1 MKRKL
6 RLESLESREVPA
18 AGTSL
23 TTIAVGPQYTLSVN
37 SSGRVAVMQMAD
49 PEWNAFRDGSQ
60 SQAQNRALTQR
71 IYQSFGDDFD
81 VIMAVANLP
90 DVTGGLFGFNA
101 TVKNTVTGT
110 GHALQNDTALWGS
123 AGKLQNFIW
132 VGSEQDMYRR
142 TILHEFLHRDAAFL
156 SQLGTAAYG
165 AHWGFSSVG
174 GQLGGWAPGT
184 LRQIGPGE
192 YDADSPAGTTDWYPN
207 YAAIYDGHVPYSQLE
222 LYMLGLIDYTQLDPI
237 QYATNGAFTDITQGQ
252 FSADSIQ
259 TLTPENIVAQEGL
272 RNPTPLTSQKNYR
285 VLTVVL
291 TPNPLTQGEL
301 DQYDTNV
308 ELFGRAGSDGDPTV
322 LNFWEAT
329 GGRASLTMDGL
340 ADYLPARTPV
350 LGVGTAGRA
359 EGYVVGT
366 SGKYD
371 TLSFPNLGAY
381 LGVNP
386 GESIR
391 TAVGDVNGD
400 KIPDYAITTGAGSLT
415 RFAVVNGAGSGYII
429 PPSAPFPGSEDFAG
443 GAFISVG
450 DLDGDGRSD
459 VVLSADVGGGP
470 RVTVYS
476 HKPNVGTYKLTDFF
490 GIADAAFRGGAR
502 TAVGDM
508 NQDGRADLA
517 VAAGPGGGPR
527 VAIYNG
533 GSLFTTRGKLVPDF
547 FAFPGSDAVNL
558 RNGVYLSIGDLN
570 GDSYGDLVFGAGT
583 GGSPRVLALNGQTLV
598 TRGSVIAGASPIAD
612 FFSGSTADRGGV
624 RVAVKNVDDDQRMD
638 IVTGSGV
645 GVAGNVKVY
654 KGSGLRGRAQPPVF
668 QSLDVFTNE
677 GFNDGV
683 YVG

>member
-23 TTIAVGPQYTLSVN
+23 TPIGVGPQYTLSVN
-37 SSGRVAVMQMAD
+37 SSGRVAVMQMAA
-49 PEWNAFRDGSQ
+49 PEWNAFRDGAQ
-60 SQAQNRALTQR
+60 TAAQNQALTQR

-81 VIMAVANLP
+81 VIMAVVNLP
-90 DVTGGLFGFNA
+90 DITGGLFGFNA

-132 VGSEQDMYRR
+132 IGSEQDMYRR
-142 TILHEFLHRDAAFL
+142 TVLHEFLHRDAAFL

-165 AHWGFSSVG
+165 AHWGFSGVG

-192 YDADSPAGTTDWYPN
+192 YDADSPTGSTDWYPN
-207 YAAIYDGHVPYSQLE
+207 YAAIEDGFVPYSQLE
-222 LYMLGLIDYTQLDPI
+222 LYMLGLIDYTQVDPI

-252 FSADSIQ
+252 FTADSIQ
-259 TLTPENIVAQEGL
+259 TLTNVSIVAQEGL
-272 RNPTPLTSQKNYR
+272 RNPTPATSQKNYR

-308 ELFGRAGSDGDPTV
+308 ELFGRAGSDSDPTV

-329 GGRASLTMDGL
+329 GGRATLTMDGL
-340 ADYLPARTPV
+340 NNYLPARTPV
-350 LGVGTAGRA
+350 LGVGTTGKG
-359 EGYVVGT
+359 EGLVVGA
-366 SGKYD
+366 SGTYD
-371 TLSFPNLGAY
+371 TLSLPNLGSY
-381 LGVNP
+381 LGLNP
-386 GESIR
+386 DESVR
-391 TAVGDVNGD
+391 VAVGDVNGD
-400 KIPDYAITTGAGSLT
+400 KIPDYAIATGPGSPT
-415 RFAVVNGAGSGYII
+415 RFAVVSGNGAGYIVA
-429 PPSAPFPGSEDFAG
+429 PTAPFAGSEDFTG
-443 GAFISVG
+443 GAFVSVG
-450 DLDGDGRSD
+450 DLEGDGRSD
-459 VVLSADVGGGP
+459 VVLSADDGGGP
-470 RVTVYS
+470 RVTIYS
-476 HKPNVGTYKLTDFF
+476 VKPNVGVYKIADFL
-490 GIADAAFRGGAR
+490 GIADADFRGGAR
-502 TAVGDM
+502 TAVGDL

-527 VAIYNG
+527 VAIYSG
-533 GSLFTTRGKLVPDF
+533 ASLFTTRGKLVGDF

-558 RNGVYLSIGDLN
+558 RNGIYLAIGDLN
-570 GDSYGDLVFGAGT
+570 GDSYSDIVFGAGT

-598 TRGSVIAGASPIAD
+598 TRGPVIAGASPIAD
-612 FFSGSTADRGGV
+612 FFSGSTADRGGI

-645 GVAGNVKVY
+645 GLSGTVKVY
-654 KGSGLRGRAQPPVF
+654 KGTGLRGRAQPPVF
-668 QSLDVFTNE
+668 QSLSVFPNE
-677 GFNDGV
+677 AVVDGI